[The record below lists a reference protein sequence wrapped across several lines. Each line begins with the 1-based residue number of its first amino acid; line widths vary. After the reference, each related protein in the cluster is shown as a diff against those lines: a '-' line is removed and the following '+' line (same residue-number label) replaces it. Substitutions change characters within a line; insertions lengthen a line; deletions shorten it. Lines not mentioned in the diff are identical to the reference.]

1 MTLMIMLIWRVIIL
15 KKDNDATIV
24 NFGNHYNDND
34 GNDYAGSCGVIM
46 MIVMIFM
53 VSVMIE

>member
-34 GNDYAGSCGVIM
+34 GNDYAGSCGVM
-46 MIVMIFM
+46 K
-53 VSVMIE
+53 ELG